1 MVDVMMT
8 DDNDTDDDDDNDAD
22 VMMKAEGGILRVLW
36 W

>member
-8 DDNDTDDDDDNDAD
+8 DDNDTDDDDNDAD